1 MKKYLRQ
8 IYAAI
13 GVILTIGAFV
23 ALGGAVDSRYAKSV
37 EVVIV
42 SERLTEHELRVER
55 GEVQA
60 FIWEVER
67 EFRSM
72 YIEEYG
78 ERPSLEQLDGYIE
91 DVDPD
96 TSEVYRAAKERLE
109 EIDEELAQLKE
120 G

>member
-1 MKKYLRQ
+1 VKNWYRK
-8 IYAAI
+8 IYALI

-37 EVVIV
+37 EVVVV

-60 FIWEVER
+60 YIWEVER
-67 EFRSM
+67 EFRAM

-78 ERPSLEQLDGYIE
+78 DRPTLEQLDGYIE

-96 TSEVYRAAKERLE
+96 TSKVYRAAKERLE
-109 EIDEELAQLKE
+109 EIDEELERLKE
-120 G
+120 E